1 MSQPPG
7 TQSVTTDFCG
17 IPPGAVSGPT
27 PFPDCHAQWR
37 WICRWLL
44 PQRSAT
50 PLPTFLTLFSEPT
63 PPESR
68 KGHRWR
74 KRPSRR
80 TGRIPFESA
89 DFNESNAVR
98 PVPRGGEVMEW

>member
-7 TQSVTTDFCG
+7 TQSVTTDLCG

-50 PLPTFLTLFSEPT
+50 PPPTFLTLFFPN
-63 PPESR
+63 PHHQNPE
-68 KGHRWR
+68 KATVG
-74 KRPSRR
+74 
-80 TGRIPFESA
+80 A
-89 DFNESNAVR
+89 NAR
-98 PVPRGGEVMEW
+98 PVGRDYHHSNQLACASLTPYVPCRGVEK

>member
-7 TQSVTTDFCG
+7 TQSVTTDLCG

-50 PLPTFLTLFSEPT
+50 PLPTFLTLFSEPHT
-63 PPESR
+63 TRIP
-68 KGHRWR
+68 
-74 KRPSRR
+74 KRPPLAQ
-80 TGRIPFESA
+80 T
-89 DFNESNAVR
+89 
-98 PVPRGGEVMEW
+98 PVPLDGTTTIRISSFVRV